1 MSAQR
6 IRRERLKEKLTMALD
21 PESEF
26 VISPCIAVCKMDTVT
41 KLCEGCLRELQEIVC
56 WGSLNTAQKK
66 EVWGQIVQRMNV
78 IKA

>member
-21 PESEF
+21 LESEF
-26 VISPCIAVCKMDTVT
+26 VISPCIAVCKMDPVT
-41 KLCEGCLRELQEIVC
+41 KLCEGCLRELQEIVR
-56 WGSLNTAQKK
+56 WGSLNTVQKK